1 MDSGATPVSCKW
13 VKPPGPPRGFDFD
26 VTKTE
31 QIFDLLLKE
40 KQLKLPEG
48 LKIPT
53 VQELNGKPYCK
64 WHNSFSH
71 TTNDC
76 RVWRQQIQ
84 MAIEQGRLI
93 FNQYA
98 MKVDT
103 HPFPAVNMVECTY
116 PEGCQ
121 PGFSF
126 NINMVGPG
134 HHSGKDGDEGS
145 CSRSK
150 DTEEAAP
157 RDRLRHDGK
166 RYITEGEVK
175 NNERKDAANVSV
187 FKRLGPLPPRNKHA
201 ECPRVEDLEVWEDE
215 DEEEEDRYHRPRWC
229 PDGLSRS
236 QKRRVQRLRGL
247 EEAERLYL
255 HTLRKARP
263 DLAAKIQRT
272 LDEEGRPQKM
282 EWRPKQRKADDET
295 SAGTN
300 MVFILPTEFS
310 APGLDEAPV
319 AQLDCGPRPVIFEK
333 PRERSY
339 RHLKALYLRGYINGQ
354 PVNKMLV
361 DTGAAVNIMPYSM
374 LRRLGRSSSDLIKTN
389 TERFQRP
396 SIDAQGVLNVD
407 LTVGRKTI
415 PTTFFIVDSK
425 STYDVLLGRDW
436 IHANCCIPSTM
447 HQCVIQWDGDEVE
460 VVHADDSAE
469 ISTAGMNAWETAGQ
483 EPLSGINLDDCE
495 RIDVTKDGVRL
506 VLSTGL
512 TV

>member
-1 MDSGATPVSCKW
+1 MDSGASPVSCKW
-13 VKPPGPPRGFDFD
+13 VKPQGPPRGFDFD
-26 VTKTE
+26 VTKAE

-40 KQLKLPEG
+40 KQLKVPEG
-48 LKIPT
+48 HKIPT
-53 VQELNGKPYCK
+53 AQELNGKPYCK
-64 WHNSFSH
+64 WHNTFTH
-71 TTNDC
+71 ATNDW
-76 RVWRQQIQ
+76 VWRQQIQ

-93 FNQYA
+93 FSQYA

-116 PEGCQ
+116 PGRCQ
-121 PGFSF
+121 PSFSF

-145 CSRSK
+145 CSHNEDK
-150 DTEEAAP
+150 EEAVP

-175 NNERKDAANVSV
+175 N
-187 FKRLGPLPPRNKHA
+187 
-201 ECPRVEDLEVWEDE
+201 
-215 DEEEEDRYHRPRWC
+215 
-229 PDGLSRS
+229 
-236 QKRRVQRLRGL
+236 
-247 EEAERLYL
+247 
-255 HTLRKARP
+255 
-263 DLAAKIQRT
+263 
-272 LDEEGRPQKM
+272 
-282 EWRPKQRKADDET
+282 
-295 SAGTN
+295 
-300 MVFILPTEFS
+300 
-310 APGLDEAPV
+310 
-319 AQLDCGPRPVIFEK
+319 
-333 PRERSY
+333 
-339 RHLKALYLRGYINGQ
+339 

-389 TERFQRP
+389 VTLSDFNGQA
-396 SIDAQGVLNVD
+396 SDAQGVLNVD

-415 PTTFFIVDSK
+415 PTTFFIVDRK
-425 STYDVLLGRDW
+425 STYAVLLGRDW

-447 HQCVIQWDGDEVE
+447 HQCLIQWDGDEVE

-469 ISTAGMNAWETAGQ
+469 ISTAGMNVWETTGQ